1 MVSVDLLAFGAFP
14 YVVFAVVVIGSAY
27 RYLTDRFSYS
37 SLSSQFLEN
46 GRLFWGSVPWHYG
59 ILFLLVGHLIGFLFP
74 EAVEDI
80 LGGTQTRLYTMES
93 IALALGFLALFGLVA
108 LTWRRFTDPRIKA
121 VTSPADV
128 LLILLLLLQVITGI
142 YTALFYR
149 WGIPWYVHT
158 AVPYLWSLLALDP
171 QVQYV
176 ASLPTVTKLHIFNA
190 FALVGVFPFTRLVHL
205 VTFPL
210 TYLWRPYQ
218 VVVWNRRK

>member
-1 MVSVDLLAFGAFP
+1 MVSMDLLAFGAFP
-14 YVVFAVVVIGSAY
+14 YVVFAVVIIGSAY

-59 ILFLLVGHLIGFLFP
+59 ILLLLVGHLIGFLFP

-80 LGGTQTRLYTMES
+80 LGGTPTRLYTMES

-128 LLILLLLLQVITGI
+128 LLILLLLLQVMTGV

-171 QVQYV
+171 QVQLI